1 MRRPY
6 RMRRIELPPRFVHFK
21 PAGVPRRH
29 LERVALSID
38 ELEAVRLADLD
49 GLEHLEASERMQ
61 ISRTTF
67 TRLIEKARR
76 KIADALIE
84 GKDLVVEGG
93 NVEFASALYRCR
105 DCGDIKPGPDNED
118 ADLCPECGST
128 DIENLARCC
137 MGRHGRGFGKHR
149 RRSS

>member
-1 MRRPY
+1 MRGPY
-6 RMRRIELPPRFVHFK
+6 RKRRIQLPPRFVHFK
-21 PAGVPRRH
+21 PAGVPRRC
-29 LERVALSID
+29 LEEVALTVD

-49 GLEHLEASERMQ
+49 GLEHLDASERMG

-76 KIADALIE
+76 KIAEALIE

-93 NVEFASALYRCR
+93 NVEFVNALYRCR
-105 DCGDIKPGPDNED
+105 DCGDVKTGPDNED

-128 DIENLARCC
+128 HIENLARCC
-137 MGRHGRGFGKHR
+137 MGPRRER
-149 RRSS
+149 RRRGG